1 MSTYNK
7 RTWLNKETSSSTGS
21 VVAFDGRLIDY
32 KGNDYQSTFLEI
44 SDCSKKITLHV
55 TSDDTTTDFID
66 KLELL
71 KSEIEF
77 FLDYL
82 KNKTDD

>member
-1 MSTYNK
+1 MYNR
-7 RTWLNKETSSSTGS
+7 RTWLNKDTSSSTGS

-44 SDCSKKITLHV
+44 SDCSSKVTLHI
-55 TSDDTTTDFID
+55 TSDDTITDFID

-71 KSEIEF
+71 KSEIELF
-77 FLDYL
+77 INHL
-82 KNKTDD
+82 KNKIDD